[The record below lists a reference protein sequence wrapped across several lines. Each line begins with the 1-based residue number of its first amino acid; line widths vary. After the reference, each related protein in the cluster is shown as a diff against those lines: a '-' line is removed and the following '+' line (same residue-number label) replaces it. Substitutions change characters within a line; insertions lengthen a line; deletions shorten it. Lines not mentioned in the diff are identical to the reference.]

1 MIASRWLRDMA
12 KGRLEM
18 GVLSDAVDGIVRAIF
33 GYEFDDA
40 GAVDAAVAT
49 IRSGR
54 LDEWVLALADSG
66 MFPRH
71 AVDRI
76 EAAWRADPDLLVETI
91 RAA

>member
-1 MIASRWLRDMA
+1 
-12 KGRLEM
+12 M